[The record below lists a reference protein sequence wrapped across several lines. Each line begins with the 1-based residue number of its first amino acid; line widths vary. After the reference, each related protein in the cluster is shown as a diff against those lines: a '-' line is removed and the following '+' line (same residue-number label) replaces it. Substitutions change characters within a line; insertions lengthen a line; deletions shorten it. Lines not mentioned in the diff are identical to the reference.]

1 MKGEASGQVP
11 ISATGLHILSRF
23 FGCDFDRIAS
33 LDLEEIERQIRALV
47 AKHGL
52 TQVGQI
58 YHPFG
63 APGAFTASVVL
74 AESHICIHT
83 WPEFNMVIMDVFVC
97 NVSRD
102 NSEAA
107 RRLHSDLE
115 QTLFRPERAE
125 TQLVPR

>member
-1 MKGEASGQVP
+1 MAKMKEVPASA
-11 ISATGLHILSRF
+11 SGLHILSRF
-23 FGCDFDRIAS
+23 FGCDFNRIAS
-33 LDLEEIERQIRALV
+33 LDFKEIERQIRMLV

-83 WPEFNMVIMDVFVC
+83 WPEFSMVTMDVFVC

-107 RRLHSDLE
+107 CRLHFDLE
-115 QTLFRPERAE
+115 HTLFRPERAE
-125 TQLVPR
+125 TQFVQR